1 MKNKINAFFE
11 NIKIY
16 LENNKKQ
23 IIINYIIFGALLFVL
38 LLIDLLTKQFIFEWS
53 SDGKKGNGRIQ
64 FECPFIGIKSISNDG
79 LTVFLNI
86 LPIPVIHFLNFII
99 LFVCLGF
106 LVFLKS
112 PSFVVAVTFICA
124 GTLGNMI
131 DRFLFNSVRDIIYL
145 PWINR
150 GDNVSVF
157 NLADVD
163 AGIGAIIAVVSLIVY
178 IIKDAVKSRKNR

>member
-1 MKNKINAFFE
+1 MKNKINTFFE

-38 LLIDLLTKQFIFEWS
+38 LLIDLLTKQFLFEWDS
-53 SDGKKGNGRIQ
+53 AGEGGSGNTLW
-64 FECPFIGIKSISNDG
+64 ESWFIGFRSIHNRG
-79 LTVFLNI
+79 LTAFGGL
-86 LPIPVIHFLNFII
+86 LPIPLIHFLNFII
-99 LFVCLGF
+99 IFVCLGF

-131 DRFLFNSVRDIIYL
+131 DRFAFDFVRDIVFI
-145 PWINR
+145 PWISYN
-150 GDNVSVF
+150 STF
-157 NLADVD
+157 NFADVD

-178 IIKDAVKSRKNR
+178 IIKDAIKSRKNR